1 MKNELIADMER
12 HGGNKVKM
20 FNSFFLMDGYRYTT
34 NRLSLLKIFFS
45 NPEYRFLVFFRICK
59 RYKKSNIIG
68 LFFRILL
75 NLTKARF
82 GIQIPINTSI
92 AKGFKLN
99 HFGSIVINQGVII
112 GENCNVSQGVT
123 LGNVSRGKLKGCPT
137 IGDRVWIGAN
147 SVVVGKITIGND
159 VLIAPLSYVNFDV
172 PDNAVV
178 MGNPASIV
186 NYNGSGGYI
195 KNI

>member
-1 MKNELIADMER
+1 
-12 HGGNKVKM
+12 M
-20 FNSFFLMDGYRYTT
+20 FNSFFLTDGYRYSK
-34 NRLSLLKIFFS
+34 NRFSLLKIFFS
-45 NPEYRFLVFFRICK
+45 NPEYRFLVYFRICNRFKK
-59 RYKKSNIIG
+59 RNIIG

-75 NLTKARF
+75 NFNKAKY

-92 AKGFKLN
+92 AKGFKIN
-99 HFGSIVINQGVII
+99 HFGNIVINQGVKI

-123 LGNVSRGKLKGCPT
+123 LGNISRGKLQGCPT

-147 SVVVGKITIGND
+147 SVVVGKIIIGND

-186 NYNGSGGYI
+186 SYNGSGVYL
-195 KNI
+195 KNIN